1 MSPSKSLKH
10 DSFSHAGEFVIL
22 QKLDEVGSSVK
33 VQSQFNINSFY
44 FVMLSLSLIMVV
56 HVVWLQRV
64 QTLIEEQQ
72 RQTSEPMD

>member
-10 DSFSHAGEFVIL
+10 DSFSHAGELVIL

-33 VQSQFNINSFY
+33 VQNQFNINSFLLCY
-44 FVMLSLSLIMVV
+44 TLSLIMVV
-56 HVVWLQRV
+56 HVVRLQRV

-72 RQTSEPMD
+72 CQTSEPMD